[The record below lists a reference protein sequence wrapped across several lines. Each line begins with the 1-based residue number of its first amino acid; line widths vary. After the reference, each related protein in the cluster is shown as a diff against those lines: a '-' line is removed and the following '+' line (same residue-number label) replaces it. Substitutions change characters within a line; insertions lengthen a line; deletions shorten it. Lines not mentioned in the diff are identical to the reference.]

1 MRTGT
6 QVSTHLLMAGVI
18 SVFSVVLILVTLAMS
33 WELWMIPLIAL
44 SCLAV
49 WWLHIGKIGSEIL
62 YENMCTGLMLGEF
75 FFFGVHKFS
84 LYEVPVAACVLLVA
98 LSFFNRKRLLYM
110 AVAFYSSVLLY
121 HFLFLYDI
129 TYDMEMWDAV
139 RLGIGAVSVSG
150 VCLIARYRINRNS
163 EEVARYKKML
173 AQLQTAKRQNADFL
187 SNVSHELRT
196 PINMVIGIG
205 EVALCKENLEE
216 IHEDIQS
223 IKMAGKRLS
232 SQINNILDYTEIV
245 EGTLTAAKE
254 EYSITSVV
262 NDVITMT
269 TLQSSRHHLEMVFDI
284 DPKIPSVLIG
294 DAEKI
299 SHALKILVEN
309 SIKFTEEG
317 GISVCIR
324 FRRESY
330 GANLIIDI
338 CDTGIGMTADQLAQ
352 MADDFYQADSG
363 SRRYSGGLGLG
374 LPVAR
379 GLLHSMGGFIHFE
392 SKEQQGMQTH
402 IIIPQGVGDDT
413 PGISAANAGQ
423 LCIACY
429 FKPERFG
436 SDEVRRYYDNL
447 ILHLVEGLGVEGYQ
461 AHNFEGLEKLQREHK
476 LTHMFIAQ
484 SEYME
489 NSAYYEEMAEKIRVV
504 VIADRKFVL
513 GRNSRLMLIRKPFS
527 ALSIVNLLNGQ
538 VEGNGFE
545 ESRNP
550 ERRPFSCEGVRALA
564 VDDEEMNLV
573 VAKGVLGSYGIKVDT
588 CLSGKLAVER
598 CSRMSYDIIFL
609 DHMMPGFDGVETL
622 LRIRE
627 IKNGKYRDLPII
639 ALTANTISGAREMF
653 KSEGF
658 TEFIPKPI
666 ERSVLER
673 VLRRVLPKE
682 CFRYDG
688 EKAVLTERQ
697 EEKKVLTAEYAQLP
711 ERTGD
716 SAEMPERAT
725 GSTEANCVPA
735 AGDEAPMAEQLSA
748 YDTLT
753 RAGINVEMG
762 LDYCVGEED
771 FYQEMLQM
779 FDSQAEEKKQELDAL
794 YREANWKD
802 YAVKAHALKSTSLT
816 IGAERLSAHAKTL
829 EQAGK
834 RGDVEYIRD
843 NHLLLLNMYED
854 VCRSITEYLGNL

>member
-1 MRTGT
+1 M
-6 QVSTHLLMAGVI
+6 VGVA
-18 SVFSVVLILVTLAMS
+18 SVFSGGLILVTLAMS
-33 WELWMIPLIAL
+33 WELWMIPLIIL
-44 SCLAV
+44 GSLLI
-49 WWLHIGKIGSEIL
+49 WWLYIGKIGSEIL
-62 YENMCTGLMLGEF
+62 YENMCVGLMLGEF

-84 LYEVPVAACVLLVA
+84 LYEVPVAACVLLLA
-98 LSFFNRKRLLYM
+98 FSFLNRKRLLYI
-110 AVAFYSSVLLY
+110 AVAFYLSVLLY
-121 HFLFLYDI
+121 HFLFLFDI
-129 TYDMEMWDAV
+129 AYDMEKWDAV
-139 RLGIGAVSVSG
+139 RLGIGAVAVAG
-150 VCLIARYRINRNS
+150 ACLIARYRINRSS

-205 EVALCKENLEE
+205 EVALCKEDLAE
-216 IHEDIQS
+216 IHEDIRS

-232 SQINNILDYTEIV
+232 SQISNILDYTEIV
-245 EGTLTAAKE
+245 EGTLTAEKE

-284 DPKIPSVLIG
+284 YPKIPSVLIG
-294 DAEKI
+294 DADKI

-317 GISVCIR
+317 GINVCIG

-338 CDTGIGMTADQLAQ
+338 CDTGIGMSAEQLAQ

-392 SKEQQGMQTH
+392 SKEQQGMQMH
-402 IIIPQGVGDDT
+402 IIIPQGVADDS
-413 PGISAANAGQ
+413 PCISAANAGQ
-423 LCIACY
+423 LCIVCY
-429 FKPERFG
+429 FKPERYT

-461 AHNFEGLEKLQREHK
+461 AHNFEGLEKIQREHQ

-484 SEYME
+484 AEYLE
-489 NSAYYEEMAEKIRVV
+489 NSAYYERMAGSIRVV

-513 GRNSRLMLIRKPFS
+513 GRESRLMLIRKPFS

-538 VEGNGFE
+538 TEGNGFE
-545 ESRNP
+545 EARNLG
-550 ERRPFSCEGVRALA
+550 RRPFSCEGIRALA

-588 CLSGKLAVER
+588 CLSGKMAVER

-653 KSEGF
+653 KNEGF

-673 VLRRVLPKE
+673 VLRRVLPRE
-682 CFRYDG
+682 CFQYGG
-688 EKAVLTERQ
+688 EGVKRT
-697 EEKKVLTAEYAQLP
+697 LP
-711 ERTGD
+711 GKSVEN
-716 SAEMPERAT
+716 AERAAALAD
-725 GSTEANCVPA
+725 TEVFDEKPTDPMDGMAKSDRVSFSGDGVPGA
-735 AGDEAPMAEQLSA
+735 KQSAPFDM
-748 YDTLT
+748 LT

-762 LDYCVGEED
+762 LDYCAGDED
-771 FYQEMLQM
+771 FYLEMLQM
-779 FDSQAEEKKQELDAL
+779 FDSQAGEKKEELDAL
-794 YREANWKD
+794 FKGANWTD

-834 RGDVEYIRD
+834 SGDAAYIRE
-843 NHLLLLNMYED
+843 NHPLLLDMYEE
-854 VCRSITEYLGNL
+854 VCGSIAEYLSSL